1 DALALGKVERC
12 RPTLLDIVAGEV
24 DEVVP
29 GVAVL
34 GQRRVLAERLP
45 DAGLERLGQGL
56 KLVAGVVDVELG
68 RDRVALTLEQA
79 RQRVADRGGAGAH
92 DHERTGRVR
101 PAELEPPVPTPSRLP
116 APVPRARG

>member
-1 DALALGKVERC
+1 MQHSPLALGDPGHRIPAEVLDALALGKVERG

-45 DAGLERLGQGL
+45 DAGLERLGERL
-56 KLVAGVVDVELG
+56 KLVAGIVDVELG

-79 RQRVADRGGAGAH
+79 RQRVADRGGAGVH
-92 DHERTGRVR
+92 DHERASRVR
-101 PAELEPPVPTPSRLP
+101 
-116 APVPRARG
+116 